1 MNKLQRIIR
10 RGLLA
15 AAAIAAL
22 AAPAA
27 AVTAT
32 AAPASAAMGVPRVV
46 LVNQPPTRVVVGHT
60 FPVGVWYQ
68 SYSGGSR
75 HYHLAVYEPPRVG
88 GHLIFYKAG
97 TAPSSAWAIWNIRA
111 SVTGWYKIVYH
122 AWYHGVWTRYV
133 AYTVSVR

>member
-1 MNKLQRIIR
+1 MATTATVAA
-10 RGLLA
+10 LA
-15 AAAIAAL
+15 VPAAL

-27 AVTAT
+27 A
-32 AAPASAAMGVPRVV
+32 APARPAVPQVV

-60 FPVGVWYQ
+60 FSVGVWYQ